1 MLFFPK
7 QNNIFTASI
16 KMHES
21 IKLWNTIDRQTHQI
35 HKHTF
40 YLPTYIYIY
49 YIIHYIYNIYIYI
62 IHIYKYIYLYYIYIK
77 KYYILKT

>member
-21 IKLWNTIDRQTHQI
+21 IKLWNTIDRQTHKI
-35 HKHTF
+35 NKHTF
-40 YLPTYIYIY
+40 YLQTYIYIY
-49 YIIHYIYNIYIYI
+49 IYNRLYIYNIYIYI
-62 IHIYKYIYLYYIYIK
+62 
-77 KYYILKT
+77 